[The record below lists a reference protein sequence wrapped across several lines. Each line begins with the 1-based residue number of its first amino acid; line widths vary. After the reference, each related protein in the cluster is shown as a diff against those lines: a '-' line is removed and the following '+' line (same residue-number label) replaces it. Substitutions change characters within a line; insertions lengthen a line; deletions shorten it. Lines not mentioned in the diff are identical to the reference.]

1 MKNGK
6 LNKLAWF
13 YVLLFII
20 SSGAQAQINL
30 TGSISDAKNGE
41 ALIGAYVVYQG
52 TIIGTSTNVNGQ
64 FDLDV
69 PSDTGSLVFSFI
81 GYTAQTVSIGSTR
94 NFSIALVPG
103 NQLDEVIVVGYGTAH
118 IKDLTG
124 SVTSVS
130 AKDFTIGN
138 IGSPEQLVAG
148 KISGVNITSNS
159 GAPGSGSR
167 IRIRGGSS
175 LNASN
180 DPLIV
185 IDGVPVDNNGIAGS
199 ANALNMM
206 NSAEIEN
213 ITVLKDASAAAIY
226 GSRAANGV
234 ILISTKKGVAGNKLQ
249 INYSNVTSVSQNTRF
264 VDVLTANE
272 FRTLVKD
279 TGSNNQISLL
289 DTLNSTN
296 WQSQIYRTGI
306 SSQNN
311 LTFAGGIKGL
321 PYRLNMEYF
330 KNQGVLKRSQL
341 NRYGLNLNL
350 SPSLLHDQIQ
360 IDASAKMT
368 HTQNF
373 FADQGAIGAAVTFDP
388 TKPVYSDSAHLYGGY
403 YEWVMAGSGKPNVL
417 APKNPVGLIMQ
428 KDDVSQINRFIGSS
442 KFDYK
447 IPFLDGLHA
456 ILNLGMDYSSSNG
469 YVKIPET
476 AASSFYRHGVDNV
489 YSQIKS
495 NRLLEFYGNYKKDLS
510 GIDSKLDLTGGYS
523 YQNWLT
529 KSPAQADINALGDTI
544 TPPGI
549 PFETENTLISFYGRV
564 NYSLKGKYLITA
576 TLRDDGSSRFS
587 PSTRWGLFPSV
598 AAAWYVS
605 DEPFMK
611 NTHMY
616 LKLRAGYGVTG
627 QQDIGNDYPYIP
639 NYSPGTETA
648 QYQFGDKF
656 YTVLRPDGYDSEIKW
671 EQTAST
677 NIGLDLGFMNN
688 RVSATLD
695 FYRKLTS
702 DLLAIVPVPAGTNFT
717 NRIFTNVGNLQNT
730 GVEMTL
736 SAVIINNN
744 DTRLEIGANASLNN
758 NMITRLTKTQNPDD
772 PGILIGGIPGGIG
785 NTVQIHAVGFPAY
798 SYLVYKQL
806 YDENGMP
813 IEGAYEDLNG
823 DSTITPG
830 RSDLGLGDQYIFNG
844 SPEPKVFAGLFGNLN
859 YKQWSFGLSMR
870 SEFGAYR
877 YNAVAAQRGY
887 FKAIEGSKKYLNNL
901 TNDYYKSQFY
911 KGNITQFLSDYYLE
925 KANFLR
931 LDYFSMGYNF
941 PSIANRFSLKVSAV
955 VQNAFVFSN
964 YSGIDPEV
972 VGGIDNTI
980 YPRPRIYSLNVNITL

>member
-1 MKNGK
+1 M
-6 LNKLAWF
+6 
-13 YVLLFII
+13 LLFVLV
-20 SSGAQAQINL
+20 SFKVQGQINL
-30 TGSISDAKNGE
+30 TGTITDLKSGE
-41 ALIGAYVVYQG
+41 TLIGANIVYRG
-52 TIIGTSTNVNGQ
+52 TITGTSTDVNGK
-64 FDLDV
+64 FTLEV
-69 PSDTGSLVFSFI
+69 PSDTGSLIFSFI
-81 GYTAQTVSIGSTR
+81 GYKAQTVAIGNTR
-94 NFSIALVPG
+94 TFNISLAPG
-103 NQLDEVIVVGYGTAH
+103 DMLDEVIVVGYGTTQV
-118 IKDLTG
+118 KDLTG
-124 SVTSVS
+124 SVSSVS
-130 AKDFTIGN
+130 SKDFTIGN
-138 IGSPEQLVAG
+138 IGTPEQLVAG
-148 KISGVNITSNS
+148 KIAGVNITSNS

-199 ANALNMM
+199 ANALNMI
-206 NSAEIEN
+206 NTEEIEN

-234 ILISTKKGVAGNKLQ
+234 ILITTKKGVAGNRLQ
-249 INYSNVTSVSQNTRF
+249 INYSNVTSISQNTRY
-264 VDVLTANE
+264 VDVLTADE
-272 FRTLVKD
+272 FRTLVND
-279 TGSNNQISLL
+279 TGSHKQIALL
-289 DTLNSTN
+289 DTVNSTD

-311 LTFAGGIKGL
+311 LTLAGGIKGL

-350 SPSLLHDQIQ
+350 SPSLLHDQIK
-360 IDASAKMT
+360 IDANAKLT
-368 HTQNF
+368 HTKNF
-373 FADQGAIGAAVTFDP
+373 FSDQGAIGAAVTFDP
-388 TKPVYSDSAHLYGGY
+388 TKPVYSDSANLYGGY
-403 YEWVMAGSGKPNVL
+403 FEWVVPSSGKPNVL
-417 APKNPVGLIMQ
+417 APKNPLGLIMQ
-428 KDDVSQINRFIGSS
+428 KDDISQVNRFIGNS
-442 KFDYK
+442 KIDYAL
-447 IPFLDGLHA
+447 PFLDGLHA

-476 AASSFYRHGVDNV
+476 AASAFYRNGVDNV
-489 YSQIKS
+489 YSQTKT
-495 NRLLEFYGNYKKDLS
+495 NRLLEFYGNYKKDIKS
-510 GIDSKLDLTGGYS
+510 IDSKIDLTGGYS

-529 KSPAQADINALGDTI
+529 KSPAEPDMNALGDTI
-544 TPPGI
+544 APPGI
-549 PFETENTLISFYGRV
+549 PFETENTLISFYGRI
-564 NYSLKGKYLITA
+564 NYSIKGKYLLTA

-587 PSTRWGLFPSV
+587 PSTRWGLFPSL

-605 DEPFMK
+605 DEPFMQ

-688 RVSATLD
+688 RISATLD
-695 FYRKLTS
+695 YYRKLTS

-717 NRIFTNVGNLQNT
+717 NRIFTNVGSLQNT
-730 GVEMTL
+730 GFEATL
-736 SAVIINNN
+736 SAVIIDNAS
-744 DTRLEIGANASLNN
+744 TRLEIGANASFNN
-758 NMITRLTKTQNPDD
+758 NMITKLTKTQNPDD

-785 NTVQIHAVGFPAY
+785 NTVQIHAVGYSAY
-798 SYLVYKQL
+798 SYLVYKQV

-813 IEGAYEDLNG
+813 IEGQYEDLNG

-830 RSDLGLGDQYIFNG
+830 RADLGLGDQYIFNG
-844 SPEPKVFAGLFGNLN
+844 NPEPKVFAGFFGNLN
-859 YKQWSFGLSMR
+859 YKKWSFGFSMR
-870 SEFGAYR
+870 SEFGAYL
-877 YNAVAAQRGY
+877 YNGVAAQRGY
-887 FKAIEGSKKYLNNL
+887 YKAVEGSKNYLDNL
-901 TNDYYKSQFY
+901 THAYYQSKFY
-911 KGNITQFLSDYYLE
+911 KGNITQFLSDFYLE
-925 KANFLR
+925 KANFIR
-931 LDYFSMGYNF
+931 LDYLSAGYNF
-941 PSIANRFSLKVSAV
+941 PSILNKFSLKVSAV
-955 VQNAFVFSN
+955 VQNAFVISN

-972 VGGIDNTI
+972 VGGIDNNI
-980 YPRPRIYSLNVNITL
+980 YPRPRIYSLNLNITL